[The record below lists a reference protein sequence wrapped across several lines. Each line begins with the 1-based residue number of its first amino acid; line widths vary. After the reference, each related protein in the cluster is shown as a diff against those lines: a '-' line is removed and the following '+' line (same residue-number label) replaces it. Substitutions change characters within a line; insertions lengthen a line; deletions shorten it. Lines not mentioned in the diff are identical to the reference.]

1 MPDPEPMVVEEEKEE
16 EVEISMPIEE
26 TKEEQL
32 PLIGTETNV
41 LMTLAATV
49 DEGSV
54 AQSIDDG
61 LPADFYLQVSNFKW
75 DSGEQ
80 MNFNTRMLDS
90 KMRFWHFLAC
100 IVIIAAKAWV
110 EGQLQGKVCS
120 WEADNRVWA

>member
-1 MPDPEPMVVEEEKEE
+1 MPDPEPMVVEEEKE

-61 LPADFYLQVSNFKW
+61 LPADFYLQVSNFK
-75 DSGEQ
+75 
-80 MNFNTRMLDS
+80 
-90 KMRFWHFLAC
+90 
-100 IVIIAAKAWV
+100 
-110 EGQLQGKVCS
+110 
-120 WEADNRVWA
+120 